1 MKPFDQSL
9 YDADDNAKE
18 LVIQWLNGYGYKL
31 EVNSDQYGIDLV
43 GTNNYGK
50 PIEVEVEVKHHWT
63 GPAFPFPT
71 VHVSARKRKF
81 IKPGMYLVMVN
92 HDRTHC
98 LTISYEQFSWAKLV
112 TKPTVYTT
120 DEQFLQVDIDHSKIR
135 ELPNGRLA

>member
-18 LVIQWLNGYGYKL
+18 LVIQWLKRYGYEL

-43 GTNNYGK
+43 GFNNYGR
-50 PIEVEVEVKHHWT
+50 PITVEVEVKHHWT

-81 IKPGMYLVMVN
+81 MQPGMYLVMVN
-92 HDRTHC
+92 HERTHC
-98 LTISYEQFSWAKLV
+98 LTLSYEALSWAKLV
-112 TKPTVYTT
+112 TKPTIYTT
-120 DEQFLQVDIDHSKIR
+120 DEQFLQVDIDHTKIR
-135 ELPNGRLA
+135 ELKHG

>member
-18 LVIQWLNGYGYKL
+18 LVIQWLKRYGYEL

-43 GTNNYGK
+43 GFNNYGR
-50 PIEVEVEVKHHWT
+50 PITIEVEVKHHWT

-81 IKPGMYLVMVN
+81 MQPGMYLVMVN

-98 LTISYEQFSWAKLV
+98 LTLSYEALSWAKLV
-112 TKPTVYTT
+112 TKPTIYTT
-120 DEQFLQVDIDHSKIR
+120 DEQFLQVDIDHTKIR
-135 ELPNGRLA
+135 ELRHG

>member
-18 LVIQWLNGYGYKL
+18 LIVRWLNGYGYSI

-43 GTNNYGK
+43 GFTNHGK
-50 PIEVEVEVKHHWT
+50 AVTVEVEVKHHWK

-81 IKPGMYLVMVN
+81 IQPGMYLVMVN

-98 LTISYEQFSWAKLV
+98 LTLSYEQLSWAKLV
-112 TKPTVYTT
+112 TKPTIYTT
-120 DEQFLQVDIDHSKIR
+120 DEQFLEVPVDLAKIR
-135 ELPNGRLA
+135 ELPRG

>member
-18 LVIQWLNGYGYKL
+18 LVIQWLKRYGYEL

-43 GTNNYGK
+43 GFNNYGR
-50 PIEVEVEVKHHWT
+50 PITVEVEVKHHWT

-81 IKPGMYLVMVN
+81 MQPGMYLVMVN

-98 LTISYEQFSWAKLV
+98 LTLSYEALSWAKLV
-112 TKPTVYTT
+112 TKPTIYTT
-120 DEQFLQVDIDHSKIR
+120 DEQFLQVDIDHTKIR
-135 ELPNGRLA
+135 ELRHG